1 MNRPLAALSWI
12 AILLLA
18 AALRLPAVSAA
29 RPYMTYVDEGNLV
42 HPAAR
47 TLRAGGWDPAWY
59 LYPSLPINA
68 IAAGARLYE
77 PFYQE
82 AYGKPLREDI
92 ESLDTSFYNV
102 IEPFELLVIGRMG
115 SLLAGLGTVLF
126 TGLLARRLAG
136 PRAGLFAAFLAALAP
151 PLVIRSG
158 IVTVDAYAALFVTA
172 CLFFTDR
179 TRTSRRPWLD
189 ALLAGAM
196 AGCAFTSKYPT
207 VLVSLA
213 FALTVLLAYR
223 SWRERLRL
231 WTLGGL
237 GAIAGAALVMPAL
250 ATHPAAVLDAIRS
263 LERLYDELTS
273 PPLWRQAILRAEW
286 DLPFEHPELGVV
298 YLLLAAAGLWIALRD
313 RDVSPSAWGWVL
325 YGGIALALCMSYSFQ
340 PFRNLLPLVPMTC
353 VAISLLLEKARE
365 RIARPVWVHAAAVL
379 LIAVL
384 FGRPVAEYAL
394 ERRHYVD
401 SRTQAADWLAA
412 RSWPQD
418 TVLVLHDLTFQPSE
432 LERIPGN
439 KELRRWSAIRNSLN
453 RLDARFLVYGELQ
466 TEQGERII
474 RSKAHKRIRE
484 RYDLRAQFGEHA
496 TPPFDDW
503 WRNNRQII
511 YVMERRGRR

>member
-1 MNRPLAALSWI
+1 MNRPLAALPWI

-68 IAAGARLYE
+68 IVAGARLYE
-77 PFYQE
+77 PFYKK

-102 IEPFELLVIGRMG
+102 IEPFELLVIGRVG
-115 SLLAGLGTVLF
+115 SLLAGLGIVLF

-158 IVTVDAYAALFVTA
+158 IVTVDSYAALFVTA

-179 TRTSRRPWLD
+179 TRASRRPWLD

-196 AGCAFTSKYPT
+196 AGCAFTSKYPAVT
-207 VLVSLA
+207 VSLA
-213 FALTVLLAYR
+213 FALTVFLAYR

-237 GAIAGAALVMPAL
+237 GAIAGAVLVMPAL

-263 LERLYDELTS
+263 LERLYDKLTS

-298 YLLLAAAGLWIALRD
+298 YLLLATAGLWVALRD

-325 YGGIALALCMSYSFQ
+325 YGGIVLVLQHRYSFQ
-340 PFRNLLPLVPMTC
+340 PFRNLLPLVPITC

-379 LIAVL
+379 LFAAL
-384 FGRPVAEYAL
+384 FGRPVTEYAL
-394 ERRHYVD
+394 GRLRHVD
-401 SRTQAADWLAA
+401 SRTEAADWLAA

-418 TVLVLHDLTFQPSE
+418 GILVLQDLTFQPSE
-432 LERIPGN
+432 LERIPGH
-439 KELRRWSAIRNSLN
+439 KVLRRWPGLRNELD
-453 RLDARFLVYGELQ
+453 RLDARFLVYGEVQ
-466 TEQGERII
+466 NEKGERLI
-474 RSKAHKRIRE
+474 RPKAHKRIRE
-484 RYDLRAQFGEHA
+484 RYDLRAQFGEQA
-496 TPPFDDW
+496 IPPFDDW
-503 WRNNRQII
+503 WRANRQII
-511 YVMERRGRR
+511 YVMERRGR